1 MHMFLSIFSSHFET
15 PTAMTQ
21 PGRKLFSRLP
31 LLIIAMLTVV
41 LLGGCSSNDDKGEK
55 PETSEDLIY
64 KAAQRNLN
72 AHQWKIA
79 IDNLQLLEENF
90 PFGQYAEQA
99 QLELI
104 YAYHESYDPEAAL
117 AAADRF
123 IRLHP
128 QHRNVDYAYY
138 MKGLSTFPEGN
149 SILNRFVPTDITN
162 KDTSNAKESFG
173 HFAQLLAR
181 FPGSPY
187 AADAEKRMIYLRNLL
202 ARYEIHVAN
211 YYFKRGAYLAATNR
225 GRYVVEN
232 FQKTPAVPDALAV
245 MIQGY
250 HLMDM
255 PELAE
260 NSLKVLRS
268 NYPNYPALKSNGEF
282 NYSFNIGDEAP
293 SWINRLTFGLFDKAE
308 PPGFDSRKL
317 YNSLYREEN
326 VQSEDVDLNPNKRS
340 WLSILTF
347 GLL

>member
-1 MHMFLSIFSSHFET
+1 MHSFLPSNSCQASV
-15 PTAMTQ
+15 ATQ
-21 PGRKLFSRLP
+21 GKRFIT
-31 LLIIAMLTVV
+31 LLTSVALALT
-41 LLGGCSSNDDKGEK
+41 LLAGCSSKDDKEQK
-55 PETSEDLIY
+55 ETSEDLVY
-64 KAAQRNLN
+64 KAAQRSLG
-72 AHQWKIA
+72 AHQWQLA
-79 IDNLQLLEENF
+79 IENLQLLEENF

-104 YAYHESYDPEAAL
+104 YAYYESYDREAAI

-149 SILNRFVPTDITN
+149 SLLNRFVPTDITS
-162 KDTSNAKESFG
+162 KDTTNAKESFG
-173 HFAQLLAR
+173 HFSQLLAR
-181 FPGSPY
+181 FPESQY
-187 AADAEKRMIYLRNLL
+187 AVDAKKRMVYLRNLL

-255 PELAE
+255 PELAAD
-260 NSLKVLRS
+260 SLKVLRT
-268 NYPNYPALKSNGEF
+268 NYPSYPALKANGEF
-282 NYSFNIGDEAP
+282 DYTFNIGDEKP
-293 SWINRLTFGLFDKAE
+293 SWVNRLTFGLFDKKE
-308 PPGFDSRKL
+308 PPGFDSREL
-317 YNSLYREEN
+317 YNSLYRGRN
-326 VQSEDVDLNPNKRS
+326 QKDAKDVDLNPEKRS
-340 WLSILTF
+340 WLNILTF
-347 GLL
+347 GLLG